1 MTRRASRNGLV
12 QLSPIFFTTSFLLL
26 VPLLI
31 LITYSFRTQHGF
43 TIDNTFT
50 LSNYKEF
57 FENPYYFKLLFRS
70 IIIGAVATALVVLL
84 AYPVAYFIAFRAKHK
99 IIWLVLITAP
109 FWTSYLLR
117 VFSWKVILG
126 YQGVI
131 NSILMS
137 IGIIDE
143 PLHNLMYSPFAVVV
157 TLAHAWAPFAIMPIY
172 VSLEKLD
179 RRLLDA
185 SRDLGESALATFWR
199 VTLPLSRPGL
209 IAACVIVFIPTVGDY
224 VTPELVGGRSGAMIG
239 SMIQL
244 LFGKLN
250 NWPMGAAVAIV
261 SMTVVTAIICGI
273 IWMLPTINKSVAK

>member
-1 MTRRASRNGLV
+1 MTRRVSRNGLV

-70 IIIGAVATALVVLL
+70 IIIGAVATTLVVLL

-273 IWMLPTINKSVAK
+273 IWMLPTTNKSVAK